1 MSKRSEKPLQ
11 EKSMTASGMSKN
23 KNDAAELNRSSHTV
37 QDIYT
42 SACMSNMRRSS
53 CNSHSTTSTAGSSTP
68 LTLADASGST
78 PVSSI
83 DAGSKASSNDT
94 VMDFGSMKPMGAL
107 RRSQSG
113 DSVQTWAGF
122 GGGGGGRRERSGSAD
137 SGGSFDFITD
147 LLPGKKADSTAADGE
162 SLIMLAG
169 CTMKPRLPA
178 RLLDVVDGVQ
188 APRLRMIQL
197 RRQTVLVLSVTPRDG
212 IPLTLY

>member
-1 MSKRSEKPLQ
+1 MSKRSTKLLQ
-11 EKSMTASGMSKN
+11 TNSMTASGMSKN

-37 QDIYT
+37 QDVYT

-68 LTLADASGST
+68 LTLADTSTSGST
-78 PVSSI
+78 PGSSI
-83 DAGSKASSNDT
+83 ATAVTRTASNNDT
-94 VMDFGSMKPMGAL
+94 AMDFGSMKPMGAL

-147 LLPGKKADSTAADGE
+147 LLPSKK
-162 SLIMLAG
+162 
-169 CTMKPRLPA
+169 
-178 RLLDVVDGVQ
+178 V
-188 APRLRMIQL
+188 
-197 RRQTVLVLSVTPRDG
+197 TVGMVCACYGAVSMMPIAV
-212 IPLTLY
+212 